1 MIDTGGVRDNVFDVG
16 GRVDLP
22 YLRHYG
28 VWALDFILLTHAHE
42 DHAAGAGSLLR
53 HIPVGFVWT
62 GHEPRAEYA
71 RSLGAEVQAADL
83 IKLSP
88 AREGSIID
96 LDGVRVEILHAPEN
110 VSLTTGNEASNVY
123 RVSYGT
129 TSFLFTGDLV
139 KEQEAEL
146 LKKCL
151 ELESTVLQVPHHGS
165 ATSSSPS
172 FVAAVHPRWAVF
184 SVGADN
190 SFGHP
195 RPEIVKRFHDAG
207 AAICRTDEDGAIVFS
222 SDGTRLR
229 VERYCDAALPW

>member
-16 GRVDLP
+16 ARVDLP

-28 VWALDFILLTHAHE
+28 VWELDFILLTHAHE

-62 GHEPRAEYA
+62 GHEPRTEYA

-83 IKLSP
+83 TKLSP

-123 RVSYGT
+123 RVSYGN

-146 LKKCL
+146 LKKHPA
-151 ELESTVLQVPHHGS
+151 LESTVLQVPHHGS
-165 ATSSSPS
+165 ATSSSPA
-172 FVAAVHPRWAVF
+172 FVTAVHPGWAVF

-195 RPEIVKRFHDAG
+195 RPEIVKRFHDVG
-207 AAICRTDEDGAIVFS
+207 AAICRTDEDGAIVFY

-229 VERYCDAALPW
+229 VERYCDASLPW

>member
-1 MIDTGGVRDNVFDVG
+1 M
-16 GRVDLP
+16 
-22 YLRHYG
+22 
-28 VWALDFILLTHAHE
+28 
-42 DHAAGAGSLLR
+42 
-53 HIPVGFVWT
+53 WT
-62 GHEPRAEYA
+62 GHEPRTEYA

-83 IKLSP
+83 TKLSP

-123 RVSYGT
+123 RVSYGN

-146 LKKCL
+146 LKKYPSPA
-151 ELESTVLQVPHHGS
+151 LESTVLQVPHHGS
-165 ATSSSPS
+165 ATSSSPA
-172 FVAAVHPRWAVF
+172 FVATVHPVWAVF

-207 AAICRTDEDGAIVFS
+207 AAIRRTDEDGAIVFS
-222 SDGTRLR
+222 SDGTCLR
-229 VERYCDAALPW
+229 GERHCDAVLPW